1 MALNKLNL
9 TWMKVNQELDVLAFA
24 HPNQTCRILLNN
36 PEFRQILSNY
46 IMKAIPNQYL
56 LIESPE
62 EFYRLRKI
70 IKCTT
75 QEKAQIHNLVSR
87 RFNELRNNRNKTF
100 NWSQINANAHR
111 FYSLILEG

>member
-9 TWMKVNQELDVLAFA
+9 TWMKVNRELDILAFV

-36 PEFRQILSNY
+36 PEFRQKMSDYIL
-46 IMKAIPNQYL
+46 KTIPTQYL

-75 QEKAQIHNLVSR
+75 QEKTQIHNLVSR
-87 RFNELRNNRNKTF
+87 RFNELRNRKKPF
-100 NWSQINANAHR
+100 SPPQISVNAHR
-111 FYSLILEG
+111 FYSMILEE